1 MNPQMIEMLMHQ
13 YDLDPRQFTD
23 RQAEQI
29 AILARQYGLK
39 FPRESKPLRKFAF
52 DLADTAL
59 LGMLPNTL
67 RPVSRGQSVF
77 GETQTDRLA
86 GGLGTGIPLA
96 AGGLLALSN
105 LGAVGSAVGKG
116 LGYGARGASAAK
128 RGLASARQAAPRYA
142 EQAGDLY
149 RRSRNTFTSTARGQ
163 NQFGPSFLDELRW
176 GFARGANRDLLQLT
190 AGNPNVINMGARAGF

>member
-29 AILARQYGLK
+29 AMLARQYGFK
-39 FPRESKPLRKFAF
+39 FSRESKPLRKFAF

-77 GETQTDRLA
+77 GETQADRIA
-86 GGLGTGIPLA
+86 GGLGTGVPLA
-96 AGGLLALSN
+96 AGGLLALAN
-105 LGAVGSAVGKG
+105 AGAVGSVVGKG
-116 LGYGARGASAAK
+116 LGYAGIGARGAK
-128 RGLASARQAAPRYA
+128 RGLQKAVRPGGIFERGA
-142 EQAGDLY
+142 EGAGRVY
-149 RRSRNTFTSTARGQ
+149 KTAKDTYETGLQ
-163 NQFGPSFLDELRW
+163 GSGQFGPGFLDMMSAAW
-176 GFARGANRDLLQLT
+176 NRG
-190 AGNPNVINMGARAGF
+190 AGNPLRQTMAGRPWGYVGV